1 MPESQQD
8 PPLRTERLGDG
19 VGAFWLDRPQKRN
32 ALDRALVEA
41 LIDALSADRWRA
53 VVLGTTDPRGFCGGA
68 DLSLADEDR
77 ARVSLRL
84 YDLYRLMTSLPAPIV
99 VAVEGPAVG
108 GGAQLAI
115 AGDLRIGDA
124 RAMFRFPGP
133 GHGLAVGAWGL
144 PSLVGR
150 GRALDL
156 CLTSRDVGADEALR
170 IGLLDRVEDDP
181 RSAALELAG
190 RIARLDGRAV
200 ERVKRVVRSS
210 SGLEAALA
218 LEAAGNASWTGAVP

>member
-8 PPLRTERLGDG
+8 PPLRTERLGEG

-32 ALDRALVEA
+32 ALDRVLVEA
-41 LIDALSADRWRA
+41 LLDAFSADRWRA

-68 DLSLADEDR
+68 DLSLASDER

-99 VAVEGPAVG
+99 VVVEGPAVG

-156 CLTSRDVGADEALR
+156 CLTSRYVGADEALR

-181 RSAALELAG
+181 RGAALELAE
-190 RIARLDGRAV
+190 RIARLDEGAV

-210 SGLEAALA
+210 SGLDAALA

>member
-1 MPESQQD
+1 VPESQQD

-32 ALDRALVEA
+32 ALDVALVEA
-41 LIDALSADRWRA
+41 LVDAFSADRWRA

-68 DLSLADEDR
+68 DLSLADDER

-99 VAVEGPAVG
+99 VAVEGSAVG

-124 RAMFRFPGP
+124 GAMFRFPGP

-150 GRALDL
+150 GRAVDL
-156 CLTSRDVGADEALR
+156 CLTSRDVDADEALR
-170 IGLLDRVEDDP
+170 IGLLDRVEHDA
-181 RSAALELAG
+181 RGAALELAG
-190 RIARLDGRAV
+190 RIARLDEGAV
-200 ERVKRVVRSS
+200 ERVKRVVRSA
-210 SGLEAALA
+210 SGLDAALA

>member
-1 MPESQQD
+1 VPESQQA
-8 PPLRTERLGDG
+8 PPLRTERLGGG

-41 LIDALSADRWRA
+41 LIDAFSADRWRA
-53 VVLGTTDPRGFCGGA
+53 VVLGTSDPRGFCGGA
-68 DLSLADEDR
+68 DLSLADDER

-115 AGDLRIGDA
+115 AGDLRIGDP

-133 GHGLAVGAWGL
+133 GHGLAVGAWAL

-170 IGLLDRVEDDP
+170 IGLLDRVEDDA
-181 RSAALELAG
+181 RGAALELAEK
-190 RIARLDGRAV
+190 IAGLDEGAV
-200 ERVKRVVRSS
+200 ERVKRVARSA
-210 SGLEAALA
+210 SGLDAALA
-218 LEAAGNASWTGAVP
+218 LEAAGNASWRGWVP

>member
-1 MPESQQD
+1 VPESEPV

-32 ALDRALVEA
+32 ALDAALVEA
-41 LIDALSADRWRA
+41 LIDAFSADRWRA
-53 VVLGTTDPRGFCGGA
+53 IVLGTTYPRAFCGGA
-68 DLSLADEDR
+68 DLSLTDDER

-84 YDLYRLMTSLPAPIV
+84 YDLYRLMMSLPAPIV

-115 AGDLRIGDA
+115 AADLRIGDA

-156 CLTSRDVGADEALR
+156 CLTSRDVEAEEALR
-170 IGLLDRVEDDP
+170 IGLLDRIADAP
-181 RSAALELAG
+181 RAAALELAAQ
-190 RIARLDGRAV
+190 IARLDQGAV
-200 ERVKRVVRSS
+200 ERVKRVVRSAA
-210 SGLEAALA
+210 GLDAALA
-218 LEAAGNASWTGAVP
+218 LEAAGNASWTGTIP

>member
-1 MPESQQD
+1 VPESEQD
-8 PPLRTERLGDG
+8 PPLHTERLGDG

-32 ALDRALVEA
+32 ALDTALVEA
-41 LIDALSADRWRA
+41 LINAFTADRWRA
-53 VVLGTTDPRGFCGGA
+53 VVLGTTDPRAFCGGA
-68 DLSLADEDR
+68 DLSLADDQR

-84 YDLYRLMTSLPAPIV
+84 YDLYRVMTALPAPIIA
-99 VAVEGPAVG
+99 AVQGPAVG

-115 AGDLRIGDA
+115 AADLRIGDR
-124 RAMFRFPGP
+124 RATFRFPGP

-170 IGLLDRVEDDP
+170 IGLLDRLADDP
-181 RSAALELAG
+181 RTDAIELATQ
-190 RIARLDGRAV
+190 IAGLDADAV
-200 ERVKRVVRSS
+200 ERVKRVVRAAA
-210 SGLEAALA
+210 GLDAALGH
-218 LEAAGNASWTGAVP
+218 EDAGNASWEGTIP

>member
-1 MPESQQD
+1 VPESQQD
-8 PPLRTERLGDG
+8 PPLRTERLGEG

-32 ALDRALVEA
+32 ALDRVLVEA
-41 LIDALSADRWRA
+41 LLDAFSADRWRA

-68 DLSLADEDR
+68 DLSLADDER

-99 VAVEGPAVG
+99 VVVEGPAVG

-181 RSAALELAG
+181 RGAAIELAE
-190 RIARLDGRAV
+190 RIARLDEGAV

-210 SGLEAALA
+210 SGLDAALA

>member
-1 MPESQQD
+1 VAESDQA
-8 PPLRTERLGDG
+8 PPLRTERLGEG

-41 LIDALSADRWRA
+41 LIDAFSTDRWRA
-53 VVLGTTDPRGFCGGA
+53 VVLGTSDPRGFCGGA
-68 DLSLADEDR
+68 DLSLADDER

-115 AGDLRIGDA
+115 AGDLRIGDS
-124 RAMFRFPGP
+124 RALFRFPGP

-156 CLTSRDVGADEALR
+156 CLSSRDVGADEALR
-170 IGLLDRVEDDP
+170 LGLLDRVEDDP
-181 RSAALELAG
+181 RAAAVELAE
-190 RIARLDGRAV
+190 RIARLDQGAV

-210 SGLEAALA
+210 AGIDATLA
-218 LEAAGNASWTGAVP
+218 LESAGNASWTGAVP